1 MHICF
6 FSIVTYWHGIKGGMD
21 LHGKHLLEG
30 LAKEGHSI
38 TVISTKHPSLKEY
51 EEIRGIKLYYLK
63 HTTFGSSRKA
73 WKRESIKKFKHLLKQ
88 EKIDVVLSQSKAGYS
103 VTRIAKKM
111 GIPIVTIM
119 HGYRRMIFSSILNQV
134 INFRTGHLELLK
146 SILSLLYYS
155 LFQELPLLMKSSI
168 IIAVS
173 ERVAKALASRSYVE
187 KNKVIVINNGI
198 DIETFKP
205 SDDQE
210 KQLRDTLSI
219 LDQDRAILFLSLISK
234 QKGTDIAIK
243 ALNELSHINNIKLI
257 IAGDGEY
264 LEEAKLLAKYYSIE
278 PRVIFAGFISNEDTP
293 KYYNVSDIFIFPTL
307 RLESHPIVLI
317 EAMACMK
324 PIIASNIGGIPDVID
339 DGINGILIPP
349 GDFRELARQI
359 DILLNDSSY
368 SKTLASN
375 ARLKASHKFDMNRM
389 IGETLDV
396 LGLAI
401 KNKQPT

>member
-30 LAKEGHSI
+30 LAKKGHSI
-38 TVISTKHPSLKEY
+38 TVISTKNPSLKEY

-73 WKRESIKKFKHLLKQ
+73 WKRESTKKFKHLLKQ
-88 EKIDVVLSQSKAGYS
+88 ENIDVVLSQSKAGYS
-103 VTRIAKKM
+103 VTRLAKKM

-134 INFRTGHLELLK
+134 INFRTGRLELLK
-146 SILSLLYYS
+146 SFLSLLYYS

-173 ERVAKALASRSYVE
+173 ERVAKALANRSYVE

-205 SDDQE
+205 SEDQK
-210 KQLRDTLSI
+210 KQFRDKLSI

-243 ALNELSHINNIKLI
+243 ALNELSHINDIKLI

-264 LEEAKLLAKYYSIE
+264 LKEAKLLVKYYGIE
-278 PRVIFAGFISNEDTP
+278 SRVIFAGFISNEDTP

-375 ARLKASHKFDMNRM
+375 ARLKARDKFDVNRM